1 MTYPDDLLTQEERD
15 AIKSVMDEPK
25 PAKETN
31 TQAPDSEFPGLTNDE
46 DEDESH
52 E

>member
-15 AIKSVMDEPK
+15 AIKSVMDEPTT
-25 PAKETN
+25 PKETN

-46 DEDESH
+46 NEDEKP
-52 E
+52 

>member
-15 AIKSVMDEPK
+15 VIKSVMDE
-25 PAKETN
+25 KESD
-31 TQAPDSEFPGLTNDE
+31 TQATENELNGLIDYE
-46 DEDESH
+46 DEDKNH